1 MNNITFLGRCLI
13 LLILVL
19 SISFGIHAFMRG
31 SNDLIPFGDLLVWS
45 YVTNLILAFGIVVFI
60 HSLRHKMK
68 TQLGFLFIAGSF
80 LKFLLFF
87 VFFYPSFKQDEVIS
101 QGEFS
106 SFFIPY
112 FLALVIETYF
122 TAVLLKNLEKENPG

>member
-19 SISFGIHAFMRG
+19 SISFGIHAFIRG
-31 SNDLIPFGDLLVWS
+31 SNDLNPFGDLLVWS

>member
-19 SISFGIHAFMRG
+19 SISFGIHAFLRTTMKL
-31 SNDLIPFGDLLVWS
+31 SPFGDLLVWC
-45 YVTNLILAFGIVVFI
+45 YVTNLVLAFGIVVFI

-87 VFFYPSFKQDEVIS
+87 IFFYPSFTQDEVIS
-101 QGEFS
+101 KSEFS
-106 SFFIPY
+106 SFFVPY
-112 FLALVIETYF
+112 FLALVTETYF
-122 TAVLLKNLEKENPG
+122 TAVLLKTLEKENPG

>member
-1 MNNITFLGRCLI
+1 MNNISFLGRCLI

-19 SISFGIHAFMRG
+19 SISFGNHASLRT
-31 SNDLIPFGDLLVWS
+31 SYALSPFGDMLAWS
-45 YVTNLILAFGIVVFI
+45 YLTNLVLAFGIVVFI

-87 VFFYPSFKQDEVIS
+87 LFFYPSFKKDEMIRQS
-101 QGEFS
+101 EFL
-106 SFFIPY
+106 SFFVPY

>member
-19 SISFGIHAFMRG
+19 SISFGIHAFIRG
-31 SNDLIPFGDLLVWS
+31 SNDLNLFGDLLVWS

>member
-1 MNNITFLGRCLI
+1 MDNITFLGRCLI
-13 LLILVL
+13 LLIFVL
-19 SISFGIHAFMRG
+19 SISFGIHAFMRHY
-31 SNDLIPFGDLLVWS
+31 NELNPLGDLLVWS

-87 VFFYPSFKQDEVIS
+87 IFFYPSFTQDEVIS
-101 QGEFS
+101 QSEFS
-106 SFFIPY
+106 SFFVPY

>member
-19 SISFGIHAFMRG
+19 SISFGIHAFLRTTIEL
-31 SNDLIPFGDLLVWS
+31 SPFGDLLVWC
-45 YVTNLILAFGIVVFI
+45 YVTNLVLAFGIVVFI

-87 VFFYPSFKQDEVIS
+87 IFFYPSFTQDEMIS
-101 QGEFS
+101 KSEFS
-106 SFFIPY
+106 SFFVPY
-112 FLALVIETYF
+112 FLALVTETYF
-122 TAVLLKNLEKENPG
+122 TAVLLKTLEKENPG

>member
-1 MNNITFLGRCLI
+1 MNNINFLGRCLI

-19 SISFGIHAFMRG
+19 SISFGIHAFIRT
-31 SNDLIPFGDLLVWS
+31 SNELNPFGDMLVWS
-45 YVTNLILAFGIVVFI
+45 YLTNLILAFGIVVFI

-87 VFFYPSFKQDEVIS
+87 IFFYPSFRQDEVIS
-101 QGEFS
+101 QSEFL
-106 SFFIPY
+106 SFFVPY

>member
-1 MNNITFLGRCLI
+1 MKNITFLGRCLV

-19 SISFGIHAFMRG
+19 SISFGIHAFVRT
-31 SNDLIPFGDLLVWS
+31 SFELTPFGDLLIWC
-45 YVTNLILAFGIVVFI
+45 YVTNLVLAFGIVVFI

-68 TQLGFLFIAGSF
+68 TQLGFLFMGVSF

-87 VFFYPSFKQDEVIS
+87 IFFYTSFRQDEVIS
-101 QGEFS
+101 QCEFS
-106 SFFIPY
+106 SFFVPY
-112 FLALVIETYF
+112 FLALIIETYF